1 MLSSDQFRKVN
12 FRIKYMGPIEPLDYL
27 FQTLKQFLSLIM
39 LQMKQY
45 LRKNFIRS
53 QSDLSQGT
61 C

>member
-27 FQTLKQFLSLIM
+27 SQTLKQFLSLIM